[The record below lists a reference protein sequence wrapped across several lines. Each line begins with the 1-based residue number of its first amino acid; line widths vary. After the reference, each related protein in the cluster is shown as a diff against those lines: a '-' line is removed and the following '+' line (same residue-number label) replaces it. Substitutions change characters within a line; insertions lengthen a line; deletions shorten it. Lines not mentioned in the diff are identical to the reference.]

1 MGLPEPYGL
10 EVERCLGLDTEL
22 LVDGRGEVRALPVL
36 TVTDDDLVGLGLQ
49 GADVP
54 HELLA
59 VGVSGESV
67 HGLPL
72 HVDLEGDGLA
82 LHVQGDLGPSPLD
95 GPSDA
100 SLGLVSDEQEPVVL
114 VVAHSRKYSM
124 TGPPDI
130 IPLVA
135 STMQGSGE

>member
-1 MGLPEPYGL
+1 MVILSMEKVMGRRLKRVFGGSSEPDGL
-10 EVERCLGLDTEL
+10 EVLGSLRLDSEL

-36 TVTDDDLVGLGLQ
+36 TVTDDDFVGLGLQ

-72 HVDLEGDGLA
+72 HVDLEVDGLVRDA
-82 LHVQGDLGPSPLD
+82 DARAGLYPAADGSP
-95 GPSDA
+95 GCRKRRAA
-100 SLGLVSDEQEPVVL
+100 SAGC
-114 VVAHSRKYSM
+114 
-124 TGPPDI
+124 
-130 IPLVA
+130 
-135 STMQGSGE
+135 